1 MNKLS
6 LINNI
11 NYFNKLATINSMKL
25 STNKRVNVAADSP
38 SEIGRISRINTSVRS
53 RNIVV
58 KNIQEGISLLQ
69 VKENAVNDLKEM
81 GTRLKELSLMYKN
94 NTLNKDDKK
103 NIEYEAKSL
112 LENMSFTIKNTK
124 FNRKNLFNGEKLNI
138 QGSTYNTDIKL
149 MDFKVS
155 KGDTIFIGNNKSSNE
170 SHTIKVSDNEIDT
183 ILKKYNLEKADKIVL
198 YELEMVE
205 EHNIKTVFTSKYGY
219 KNNANTDI
227 VNVSNNANKMFSIN
241 GTINDNSKV
250 KGYLQEKD
258 NKLIGNININD
269 KGYNIQ
275 LDDIMEDALKTN
287 LNSIKTTIINKN
299 DHTFR
304 GNTSI
309 IDIRDNSGMTYIF
322 KEITVD
328 EFKEIIANDKSNNK
342 NKQIVFELTNN
353 KKCALDI
360 NSKDVNLYISDE
372 EYNSF
377 DISDILNSPN
387 IIGEKVLSELKNY
400 QNYIGIKTNELEYKL
415 NFEQNNQIL
424 EETTLDKIQSI
435 DIAKELVEKSKNEIL
450 VNTNAVL
457 LQSSLENDK
466 NYILTLLR

>member
-1 MNKLS
+1 MNKLN

-38 SEIGRISRINTSVRS
+38 SEIGKISRINTSIRS
-53 RNIVV
+53 RSIAVR
-58 KNIQEGISLLQ
+58 NIQEGISLLQ

-94 NTLNKDDKK
+94 NTLNEDDKK

-124 FNRKNLFNGEKLNI
+124 FNGKNLFTGEKLNI
-138 QGSTYNTDIKL
+138 QGSTYNTDINL

-155 KGDTIFIGNNKSSNE
+155 TGDNIFIGNNKFSNE
-170 SHTIKVSDNEIDT
+170 SHVMKIDYNEVDN
-183 ILKKYNLEKADKIVL
+183 ILKKYNLEKADKIIF
-198 YELEMVE
+198 YESEILEK
-205 EHNIKTVFTSKYGY
+205 HNIKAVFTSKYGY
-219 KNNANTDI
+219 TNNTNIDI
-227 VNVSNNANKMFSIN
+227 VNVSNNVNKMFSIN

-250 KGYLQEKD
+250 NGYLQEKD
-258 NKLIGNININD
+258 NKLIGNVNIND
-269 KGYNIQ
+269 KEYNIQ
-275 LDDIMEDALKTN
+275 LETTMEDALKTN
-287 LNSIKTTIINKN
+287 LNSIKTAIVNKN
-299 DHTFR
+299 NHIFK

-309 IDIRDNSGMTYIF
+309 IDIRDTSSMAYTS
-322 KEITVD
+322 KEITLD
-328 EFKEIIANDKSNNK
+328 EFKEIIAHDKNNNK
-342 NKQIVFELTNN
+342 NKQIVFESSNN
-353 KKCALDI
+353 KKLIFELKDKYV
-360 NSKDVNLYISDE
+360 NSYLSDE
-372 EYNSF
+372 EYNTL
-377 DISDILNSPN
+377 DISDILNGHN
-387 IIGEKVLSELKNY
+387 IIEEKILNQLNNY

-450 VNTNAVL
+450 VNTNAIL